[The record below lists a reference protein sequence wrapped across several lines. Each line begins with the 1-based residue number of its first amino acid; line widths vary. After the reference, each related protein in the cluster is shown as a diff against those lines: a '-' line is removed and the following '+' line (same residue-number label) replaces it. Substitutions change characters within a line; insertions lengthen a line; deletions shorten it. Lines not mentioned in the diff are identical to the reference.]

1 MLIVDRFEGSYAVI
15 ECGDGSFINLPAVEL
30 PAGVKEG
37 DVLSI
42 TVDSE
47 ATESRRAS
55 LQSRLNS
62 LFKK

>member
-62 LFKK
+62 LFNK

>member
-42 TVDSE
+42 AVDSE
-47 ATESRRAS
+47 ATERRRAS

>member
-42 TVDSE
+42 AVDSE